1 MVVKR
6 TKEGAEAKLSYST
19 VSIAAVKPNLQET
32 LSLLDIV
39 NDFSHGWELKCLSF
53 PNVSWLA

>member
-19 VSIAAVKPNLQET
+19 VSIAAVKLNRT
-32 LSLLDIV
+32 
-39 NDFSHGWELKCLSF
+39 C
-53 PNVSWLA
+53 A